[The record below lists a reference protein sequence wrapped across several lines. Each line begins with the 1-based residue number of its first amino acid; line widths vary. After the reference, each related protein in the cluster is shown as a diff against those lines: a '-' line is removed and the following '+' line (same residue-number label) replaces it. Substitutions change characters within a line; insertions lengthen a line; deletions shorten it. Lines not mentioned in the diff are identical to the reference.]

1 MSKPS
6 KIKRRNKCN
15 SMLSK
20 ELSEQYKT
28 KLMGIRK
35 GDTVSIMRGNF
46 RDVEGKVVKVDRK
59 KNFIYIEGVTR
70 EKANKDVIFVPIRP
84 SKVMIKKL
92 NLEDK
97 RRKDILDRKA
107 TITIPEVSLKQ
118 GLGEGEEKKLQKH
131 SIKSGSKR

>member
-6 KIKRRNKCN
+6 KLKQRNRCT

-20 ELSEQYKT
+20 ELSDQYKT
-28 KLMGIRK
+28 KLIGVRK

-46 RDVEGKVVKVDRK
+46 KDMEGKIVKVDRK
-59 KNFIYIEGVTR
+59 KNFIHIEGVTR

-118 GLGEGEEKKLQKH
+118 GLGEGKEKNL
-131 SIKSGSKR
+131 